1 MNILCKR
8 YIVTRFYIVIAFA
21 IMITGTTAHASYQ
34 SSPLGKQMIANSVLG
49 SYYSEFIKH
58 YGKRYG
64 SSEQAFRSFC
74 RLLRESD
81 LLTDELIESGIMID
95 RVNDILAQLENASFT
110 TSSTDEIHRNLL
122 ALDYALEMVEAD
134 LSSNHIQEFRREV
147 LARVPP
153 LAYTG

>member
-1 MNILCKR
+1 
-8 YIVTRFYIVIAFA
+8 
-21 IMITGTTAHASYQ
+21 
-34 SSPLGKQMIANSVLG
+34 MIANSVLG